1 MSNFVY
7 KKAKE
12 AILNGQINF
21 SSNQFKLLF
30 VNTANYTA
38 SESSD
43 EFVSNI
49 NNNAVVATSNAI
61 SSVTN
66 TLGVIDAQDVT
77 IFLEANTT
85 FDAIIL
91 FQSTGNTATS
101 RLLFYIDTGF
111 NLPFVGS
118 PLSSSLTIAWENN
131 PTKIL
136 SL

>member
-38 SESSD
+38 AESSD
-43 EFVSNI
+43 EFLSGI
-49 NNNAVVATSNAI
+49 NNSAIVATSAAI
-61 SSVTN
+61 TGVTN
-66 TLGVIDAQDVT
+66 TLGVVDAQD
-77 IFLEANTT
+77 ISIYLEANTT
-85 FDAIIL
+85 FNAIIL

-118 PLSSSLTIAWENN
+118 PIGSSLTIVWENN
-131 PTKIL
+131 STKIL
-136 SL
+136 SI

>member
-30 VNTANYTA
+30 VKTANYTA
-38 SESSD
+38 LESSH
-43 EFVSNI
+43 EFLSSI
-49 NNNAVVATSNAI
+49 ESNAI
-61 SSVTN
+61 AATSGVIIGVTN
-66 TLGVIDAQDVT
+66 TLGVIDASDVSVY
-77 IFLEANTT
+77 LQANTT
-85 FDAIIL
+85 FEAIIL
-91 FQSTGNTATS
+91 FQSTGNNATS

-111 NLPFVGS
+111 NLPFTGS
-118 PLSSSLTIAWENN
+118 PLDSSISIVWENN
-131 PTKIL
+131 STKIL

>member
-30 VNTANYTA
+30 VKTANYTA
-38 SESSD
+38 SESSH
-43 EFVSNI
+43 EFLSSVA
-49 NNNAVVATSNAI
+49 NNAIAATSAAI
-61 SSVTN
+61 SGVTN
-66 TLGVIDAQDVT
+66 TLGVIDAQDIS
-77 IFLEANTT
+77 IFIEANTT
-85 FDAIIL
+85 FEAIIL

-118 PLSSSLTIAWENN
+118 PLSSSLTISWENN
-131 PTKIL
+131 ATKIL

>member
-21 SSNQFKLLF
+21 SSNEFKLLF
-30 VNTANYTA
+30 VKTANYTA
-38 SESSD
+38 SESSH
-43 EFVSNI
+43 EFLSSVN
-49 NNNAVVATSNAI
+49 SNAI
-61 SSVTN
+61 AATSSAINGVTN
-66 TLGVIDAQDVT
+66 ALGVIDAED
-77 IFLEANTT
+77 ISIYLEANTT
-85 FDAIIL
+85 FEAIIL
-91 FQSTGNTATS
+91 FQSTGNPATS

-111 NLPFVGS
+111 NLPFLGS
-118 PLSSSLTIAWENN
+118 PLNSSLTIVWDNN

>member
-21 SSNQFKLLF
+21 SSNEFKLLF
-30 VNTANYTA
+30 VKTANYTA
-38 SESSD
+38 LESSH
-43 EFVSNI
+43 EFLSAV
-49 NNNAVVATSNAI
+49 NNNAIVATSGAI
-61 SSVTN
+61 SGVTN
-66 TLGVIDAQDVT
+66 TLGVIDAQDIS

-85 FDAIIL
+85 FEAIIL
-91 FQSTGNTATS
+91 FQSTGNPATS

-131 PTKIL
+131 STKIL